1 MSFWMQSMPTTNPDT
16 SKNKMV
22 DGLTLLEESILKPDS
37 RLRSCAKAQHCYNE
51 LMDARALVLQYIHEL
66 REEALKA

>member
-1 MSFWMQSMPTTNPDT
+1 
-16 SKNKMV
+16 MV
-22 DGLTLLEESILKPDS
+22 DGLTLLEESILKPDP

-66 REEALKA
+66 REEASKD

>member
-1 MSFWMQSMPTTNPDT
+1 MQSMPTTNPDT

-22 DGLTLLEESILKPDS
+22 DGLTLLEESILKPDP

>member
-1 MSFWMQSMPTTNPDT
+1 MPTTNPDT

-22 DGLTLLEESILKPDS
+22 DGLTLLEESILKPDP